1 MNMKTAFRIA
11 TVVSLATLV
20 TVGLNAQGAKQ
31 FGDHLVGKKMV
42 NFKMKGFD
50 GKSYTNASLKG
61 KVVLMDFWASWCG
74 PCKKASPTMER
85 LYKKYAKD
93 GLVVIGAN
101 VMESNMESALAYPK
115 EHGYTYTFTKDNDA
129 LGKKLG
135 INGIPAFI
143 FIDKSGKVAQVQ
155 TGFAPALDV
164 EFEKT
169 VRKLLGK

>member
-1 MNMKTAFRIA
+1 MKTLFRLA
-11 TVVSLATLV
+11 TVVGVAATV
-20 TVGLNAQGAKQ
+20 ATGLRAQGVKE
-31 FGDHLVGKKMV
+31 FGPHLQGTKMIP
-42 NFKMKGFD
+42 FSMKGYD
-50 GKSYTNASLKG
+50 GKTLTNASLKG
-61 KVVLMDFWASWCG
+61 KVVIFDFWASWCG
-74 PCKKASPTMER
+74 PCKKASPTMQR
-85 LYKKYAKD
+85 LHAKYAKD

-101 VMESNMESALAYPK
+101 VMESNMKAALSYPK

-143 FIDKSGKVAQVQ
+143 FMDKTGKISQVQ
-155 TGFAPALDV
+155 TGFGPALDA